1 MLGDVGNI
9 RGVKRTAFKSAIFK
23 VTFIKPV
30 SGRKPGAGFCHNSR
44 AAMQAKGSEGP
55 WRNIGKFYFLPI
67 EFALGLWYDEP
78 ED

>member
-1 MLGDVGNI
+1 MLGDIGNI

-30 SGRKPGAGFCHNSR
+30 SGRKPGAGFC
-44 AAMQAKGSEGP
+44 QKGLGEILE
-55 WRNIGKFYFLPI
+55 NFIFFLI

-78 ED
+78 EE